1 MQYCNKC
8 PEDPNTHKKF
18 FFVGD
23 KTFCEKTCDE
33 YQKAEQEQLLRELA
47 ARERFWRRY
56 RE

>member
-1 MQYCNKC
+1 VSK
-8 PEDPNTHKKF
+8 DPQTHKKF

-23 KTFCEKTCDE
+23 KAFCEKTCDE